1 MEFISDRVSVE
12 RTPTSM
18 SVVISTR
25 LPAAQRNLLIAW
37 LLAWTACGIYFM
49 VEAAKPQPRDMLL
62 TLWIMLAFW
71 AYFELRILRVV
82 LWRMK
87 GFEDWRVKEGELTVK
102 NDLFGYGKAT
112 RYFIANIQ
120 RFGKLDMEETSWKWQ
135 MSDSFWTRGAERLG
149 FEYLGKKVAFG
160 RGITADEAH
169 RLAVLMAQELKRE
182 RKASS

>member
-25 LPAAQRNLLIAW
+25 LPAMERSLLFLW

-49 VEAAKPQPRDMLL
+49 VEAAKPQTHEMML

-71 AYFELRILRVV
+71 AYFELRIVRVA

-87 GFEDWRVKEGELTVK
+87 GFEIWRVREGELTVK
-102 NDLFGYGKAT
+102 NSLYGYGKAS

-120 RFGKLDMEETSWKWQ
+120 RFGKLNMEETSWKWQ
-135 MSDSFWTRGAERLG
+135 VSDSFWTRGGERLG

-160 RGITADEAH
+160 RGINENEAH
-169 RLAVLMAQELKRE
+169 RLEMLMSQEFKRE
-182 RKASS
+182 RKSVI